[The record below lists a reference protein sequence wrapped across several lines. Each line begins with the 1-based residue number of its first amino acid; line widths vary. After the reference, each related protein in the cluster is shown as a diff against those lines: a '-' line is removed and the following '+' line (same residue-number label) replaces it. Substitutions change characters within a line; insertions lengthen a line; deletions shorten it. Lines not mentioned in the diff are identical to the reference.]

1 MKKSLLALVAL
12 VGMPLAYA
20 ADVTKDNFGDNLSGD
35 IILDDVSSSFD
46 GGTFAVS
53 FEVETLLGLDLN
65 LQMGNGKEYPDGES
79 FYVSIA
85 SGPGYLM
92 MSALGANLTNGML
105 YPLPDYSGTFVVQS
119 IRNDS
124 DISVTL
130 NHFDG
135 QNYTLVHSITT
146 SASYFPSE
154 INVAKFTVAAGS
166 TTVSELRT
174 WTGEVTVED
183 IKNPPPAGSV
193 PEPAT
198 ATLSLLALA
207 GLAARRRRH

>member
-35 IILDDVSSSFD
+35 IILDDVSSSFS
-46 GGTFAVS
+46 GGTFAIS
-53 FEVETLLGLDLN
+53 FEIDTLVGLNLN
-65 LQMGNGKEYPDGES
+65 LQMGNGKEQPDGES
-79 FYVSIA
+79 FHVSIA
-85 SGPGYLM
+85 SGPGYLT
-92 MSALGANLTNGML
+92 MSAPDVDLLSGML
-105 YPLPDYSGTFVVQS
+105 HPLPDYSGTFVVQS

-146 SASYFPSE
+146 SYAFPSE
-154 INVAKFTVAAGS
+154 IERVKFTVANGS

-174 WTGEVTVED
+174 WTGEVTVEE

>member
-12 VGMPLAYA
+12 VGMSLVYA
-20 ADVTKDNFGDNLSGD
+20 ADVTKDNFGDNISGD
-35 IILDDVSSSFD
+35 IILDDVSSSFS
-46 GGTFAVS
+46 GGTYAIS
-53 FEVETLLGLDLN
+53 FELDTLVGLNLN
-65 LQMGNGKEYPDGES
+65 LQMGNGKEYPYGES
-79 FYVSIA
+79 FHVSIA
-85 SGPGYLM
+85 SGPGYLT
-92 MSALGANLTNGML
+92 MSAPGVDLMSGTL

-119 IRNDS
+119 IQNDAG
-124 DISVTL
+124 ISITL

-146 SASYFPSE
+146 SATYFPSE
-154 INVAKFTVAAGS
+154 INVAKFNVAAGS

-174 WTGEVTVED
+174 WTGEVTVEE
-183 IKNPPPAGSV
+183 IKNPPSVAVV
-193 PEPAT
+193 PEPTT

>member
-53 FEVETLLGLDLN
+53 FEVETLLGLNLN

-85 SGPGYLM
+85 SGPGYLT
-92 MSALGANLTNGML
+92 MSAPGVDLVNGTL

-119 IRNDS
+119 IQNDAG
-124 DISVTL
+124 ISVTL

-135 QNYTLVHSITT
+135 QNYTQVHSITT
-146 SASYFPSE
+146 SYAFPSE
-154 INVAKFTVAAGS
+154 INEAKFTVAAGS